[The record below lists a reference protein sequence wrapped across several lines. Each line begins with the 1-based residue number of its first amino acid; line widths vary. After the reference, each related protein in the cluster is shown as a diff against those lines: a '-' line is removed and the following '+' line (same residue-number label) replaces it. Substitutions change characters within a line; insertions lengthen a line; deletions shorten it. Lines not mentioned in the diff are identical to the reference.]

1 LTALSDQKKEG
12 CSTMK
17 LHNNGV
23 FLFRTQLSLILLPI
37 ILFPLAFIGY
47 FSYQI
52 SYRALQNRSAENV
65 SQIASLVNQNLDTT
79 LQQAIQLAKTPLYD
93 TNIQQVV
100 TYYAQ
105 HPELNIDSAS
115 LADIQYVENFSLNI
129 LIHNTNIDSVDI
141 YTAGS
146 TAFPESMVGL
156 QPFEN
161 WTALP
166 WFKELMHSSSVRT
179 LFLPAHV
186 VSSVQGNRLIFSVVQ
201 AIVNTQTFQT
211 VGAIV
216 INIDTQN
223 AIEQI
228 ITETENQSDTTFL
241 IYGAN
246 GQTIYSTPLKS
257 NSSDTQPIDLALSH
271 AVQQALRQH
280 AEQLTWDNTDYF
292 LSSNTSSL
300 SGWTVAALVPSSSL
314 MQDIEAIKQTTVVM
328 ICLTIF
334 LVLGATLLVI
344 HRFSQQI
351 TQLRA
356 LMREVELGNL
366 DVRFHAQGR
375 GELKSLGK
383 SFNHMVARL
392 KQVIQDNYE
401 SQLQR
406 KKAELAALH
415 SQINPHFLY
424 NTLGTFQML
433 AVTQGQE
440 RLASMAYH
448 LGQLMRYALEPG
460 TLVELQQEVEHI
472 EHFLSLIKERY
483 EERLRYVIQIP
494 EELLTYKIPRFTL
507 QPLIENAIYHG
518 IDPKS
523 EGGSIEVK
531 GWQEEKQLVLE
542 ILDDGIGMSGEEL
555 QRWQSALKYE
565 ANFLTRSR
573 HIGILNVQGQI
584 QRIFGPHYGLALAAG
599 CAGRGIVM
607 TIRLP
612 LCSSEEPELEG
623 VS

>member
-1 LTALSDQKKEG
+1 
-12 CSTMK
+12 MK
-17 LHNNGV
+17 SHNHGV
-23 FLFRTQLSLILLPI
+23 FLFRTQLSLILLPV

-47 FSYQI
+47 VSYQI
-52 SYRALQNRSAENV
+52 SYHALQNRSAANV

-93 TNIQQVV
+93 TNIQQIV

-105 HPELNIDSAS
+105 HPELDFDHAS
-115 LADIQYVENFSLNI
+115 LADIRVMENFSLNI

-146 TAFPESMVGL
+146 AAFPESSIDL
-156 QPFEN
+156 QSFEN
-161 WTALP
+161 WTSLP
-166 WFKELMHSSSVRT
+166 WFQELMHSSSVRT
-179 LFLPAHV
+179 LFLPTHV
-186 VSSVQGNRLIFSVVQ
+186 ASSVQGNRLIFSVVQ

-246 GQTIYSTPLKS
+246 HQTIYVTPLQS
-257 NSSDTQPIDLALSH
+257 NANDAQPSELAFSH
-271 AVQQALRQH
+271 TVQQALRQL
-280 AEQLTWDNTDYF
+280 AGQLKWENNDYF
-292 LSSNTSSL
+292 LSSNTSPL

-314 MQDIEAIKQTTVVM
+314 MQDIEAIKQTTMLM
-328 ICLTIF
+328 ICLTIL
-334 LVLGATLLVI
+334 LVFGATLLAI
-344 HRFSQQI
+344 TRLSQQI
-351 TQLRA
+351 TQLRS
-356 LMREVELGNL
+356 LMREVEMGNL

-433 AVTQGQE
+433 AVTERQE
-440 RLASMAYH
+440 RLATMAYH
-448 LGQLMRYALEPG
+448 LGQLMRYALETG
-460 TLVELQQEVEHI
+460 TLVELKQEVEHI
-472 EHFLSLIKERY
+472 AHFLSLIQERY
-483 EERLRYVIQIP
+483 EERLGYEIQIP
-494 EELLTYKIPRFTL
+494 QELLAYKIPRFTL

-523 EGGSIEVK
+523 EGGCIEVR
-531 GWQEEKQLVLE
+531 GWQEDKQLVLE

-555 QRWQSALKYE
+555 ERWQSALEYE
-565 ANFLTRSR
+565 ANLFTRSH

-584 QRIFGPHYGLALAAG
+584 QRIYGREYGLALAAG
-599 CAGRGIVM
+599 PAGRGIAI

-612 LCSSEEPELEG
+612 LCSLEESELEG
-623 VS
+623 VT

>member
-1 LTALSDQKKEG
+1 
-12 CSTMK
+12 MK
-17 LHNNGV
+17 LHHNGV
-23 FLFRTQLSLILLPI
+23 FLFRTQLSLLLLPI

-93 TNIQQVV
+93 TTIQQVV
-100 TYYAQ
+100 TYYTQ
-105 HPELNIDSAS
+105 HPELNLDTAS
-115 LADIQYVENFSLNI
+115 LADIQEVENFSLNI

-146 TAFPESMVGL
+146 TAFPESTIGL
-156 QPFEN
+156 QSFEN

-166 WFKELMHSSSVRT
+166 WFQELMHSSSVRT

-186 VSSVQGNRLIFSVVQ
+186 VSSVQGKRLIFSVVQ

-216 INIDTQN
+216 INIDTEN

-246 GQTIYSTPLKS
+246 GQTIYATPFNGTAS
-257 NSSDTQPIDLALSH
+257 NAQPGELAFSH
-271 AVQQALRQH
+271 AVQLALRQH
-280 AEQLTWDNTDYF
+280 AEQLTWNNTDYF

-300 SGWTVAALVPSSSL
+300 SGWTVAALVLSSSL
-314 MQDIEAIKQTTVVM
+314 MQDIEAIKQTTLVM
-328 ICLTIF
+328 ICLTIL
-334 LVLGATLLVI
+334 LVFGATLLAITRV
-344 HRFSQQI
+344 SQQI

-375 GELKSLGK
+375 GELTSLGK
-383 SFNHMVARL
+383 SFNHMVTRL
-392 KQVIQDNYE
+392 KQLIRDNYE

-433 AVTQGQE
+433 AVTEGQE

-448 LGQLMRYALEPG
+448 LGQLMRYALEAG
-460 TLVELQQEVEHI
+460 TLVALQQEVEHI

-483 EERLRYVIQIP
+483 EERLQYVIQIP
-494 EELLTYKIPRFTL
+494 EELLSYQIPRFTL
-507 QPLIENAIYHG
+507 QPLIENGIYHG

-523 EGGSIEVK
+523 EGGSIEVT
-531 GWQEEKQLVLE
+531 GWQEERQLVLS
-542 ILDDGIGMSGEEL
+542 IRDDGIGMSDEEL

-584 QRIFGPHYGLALAAG
+584 QRIFGPEYGLALAAG
-599 CAGRGIVM
+599 TAGRGIVV

-612 LCSSEEPELEG
+612 LCSPEEPELEG

>member
-1 LTALSDQKKEG
+1 
-12 CSTMK
+12 MK

-23 FLFRTQLSLILLPI
+23 FLFRTQLSLILLPM

-47 FSYQI
+47 VSYQI
-52 SYRALQNRSAENV
+52 SYHALENRSAANV

-93 TNIQQVV
+93 TTIQQIV

-105 HPELNIDSAS
+105 HPDIDFDHAS
-115 LADIQYVENFSLNI
+115 FADIQAVENFSLNI

-146 TAFPESMVGL
+146 TAFPESFIGL
-156 QPFEN
+156 QSFEN
-161 WTALP
+161 WTSLP
-166 WFKELMHSSSVRT
+166 WFQELMHSSSVRT
-179 LFLPAHV
+179 LFLPTHMA
-186 VSSVQGNRLIFSVVQ
+186 SSIQGNRLIFSVVQ

-228 ITETENQSDTTFL
+228 ITETENQSDTIFF

-246 GQTIYSTPLKS
+246 HQIIYVTPLQ
-257 NSSDTQPIDLALSH
+257 SDAGDAQRSGPAFSQ
-271 AVQQALRQH
+271 AVQQALRQQVG
-280 AEQLTWDNTDYF
+280 QLTWEHTDYF
-292 LSSNTSSL
+292 LSSNTSPL

-314 MQDIEAIKQTTVVM
+314 MQDIEAIKQTTMLM
-328 ICLTIF
+328 ICLTIL
-334 LVLGATLLVI
+334 LVFGATFLAITRL
-344 HRFSQQI
+344 SQQI
-351 TQLRA
+351 TQLRS
-356 LMREVELGNL
+356 LMREVERGNL
-366 DVRFHAQGR
+366 DVRFHARGR
-375 GELKSLGK
+375 GELTSLGE
-383 SFNHMVARL
+383 SFNRMVIRL
-392 KQVIQDNYE
+392 KRLIQDNYE

-424 NTLGTFQML
+424 NTLGSFQML
-433 AVTQGQE
+433 AMTEGQD
-440 RLASMAYH
+440 RLATMAYR
-448 LGQLMRYALEPG
+448 LGQLMRYSLETG
-460 TLVELQQEVEHI
+460 TLVELRQEVKHI
-472 EHFLSLIKERY
+472 EHFLSLIQERY
-483 EERLRYVIQIP
+483 EDRLRYLIQIP
-494 EELLTYKIPRFTL
+494 ESLLSYQIPRFTL

-523 EGGSIEVK
+523 EGGCIEVT
-531 GWQEEKQLVLE
+531 GWSEEQHLVLE
-542 ILDDGIGMSGEEL
+542 IRDNGIGMPEKEL
-555 QRWQSALKYE
+555 QHWQSALKYE
-565 ANFLTRSR
+565 ANPFTRSR

-584 QRIFGPHYGLALAAG
+584 QRIFGPDYGLALAA
-599 CAGRGIVM
+599 ARGGEGVVI

-612 LCSSEEPELEG
+612 LCSSEEPALEG

>member
-1 LTALSDQKKEG
+1 
-12 CSTMK
+12 MP
-17 LHNNGV
+17 V
-23 FLFRTQLSLILLPI
+23 

-52 SYRALQNRSAENV
+52 SYHALQNRSAANV
-65 SQIASLVNQNLDTT
+65 SQIASLVNQNLNTT

-93 TNIQQVV
+93 TNIQHIV

-105 HPELNIDSAS
+105 HPELNFDTAA
-115 LADIQYVENFSLNI
+115 LADIQQVENFSLNI

-146 TAFPESMVGL
+146 TAFPESLIDL
-156 QPFEN
+156 QPAAN
-161 WTALP
+161 WTSSS
-166 WFKELMHSSSVRT
+166 WFKELMRSSSVRT
-179 LFLPAHV
+179 LLLPTHV
-186 VSSVQGNRLIFSVVQ
+186 VPSDQGNRLVFSVAQ
-201 AIVNTQTFQT
+201 AIVNIDTFQT

-216 INIDTQN
+216 LNIDTQN

-228 ITETENQSDTTFL
+228 IAGSASQSDTTYL

-246 GQTIYSTPLKS
+246 DQTMYVTPFKS
-257 NSSDTQPIDLALSH
+257 NASISQPREPALAH

-280 AEQLTWDNTDYF
+280 VGQLTWDNTEYF

-314 MQDIEAIKQTTVVM
+314 MQDIDAIKQTTVFM
-328 ICLTIF
+328 ICLTIL

-344 HRFSQQI
+344 YRFSEQI
-351 TQLRA
+351 TQLRS
-356 LMREVELGNL
+356 LMGQVEMGNL

-433 AVTQGQE
+433 AVTEGQE
-440 RLASMAYH
+440 RLAIMAYR
-448 LGQLMRYALEPG
+448 LGQLMRYALEAG
-460 TLVELQQEVEHI
+460 TLVELKQEVEHI

-483 EERLRYVIQIP
+483 EERLGYAIQIP

-518 IDPKS
+518 IDPKI
-523 EGGSIEVK
+523 EGGSIDVK
-531 GWQEEKQLVLE
+531 GWQEEKQLVLS
-542 ILDDGIGMSGEEL
+542 ILDDGIGMSGEQL
-555 QRWQSALKYE
+555 QHWQSALKYE
-565 ANFLTRSR
+565 ANLFTRSR
-573 HIGILNVQGQI
+573 HIGILNVQGQV
-584 QRIFGPHYGLALAAG
+584 QRIFGPEYGLALAAG
-599 CAGRGIVM
+599 RAGRGIVM

-612 LCSSEEPELEG
+612 LCSPEEPELEG
-623 VS
+623 VP

>member
-1 LTALSDQKKEG
+1 
-12 CSTMK
+12 MK

-52 SYRALQNRSAENV
+52 SYRALQNRSAANV

-93 TNIQQVV
+93 TTIQQIV

-115 LADIQYVENFSLNI
+115 LTDIQYAENFSLNI

-146 TAFPESMVGL
+146 TAFPESTVGL

-166 WFKELMHSSSVRT
+166 WFQELMHSSSVRT

-314 MQDIEAIKQTTVVM
+314 MQDIEVIKQTTVLM
-328 ICLTIF
+328 ICLTIL

-356 LMREVELGNL
+356 LMGQVEMGNL
-366 DVRFHAQGR
+366 DVRFQAQGR
-375 GELKSLGK
+375 GELISLGK

-433 AVTQGQE
+433 AVTEGQE
-440 RLASMAYH
+440 RLATMAYH

-460 TLVELQQEVEHI
+460 TLVELKQEVEHI

-483 EERLRYVIQIP
+483 EERLRYAIQIP
-494 EELLTYKIPRFTL
+494 EELLKYKIPHFTL

-523 EGGSIEVK
+523 DGGSIEVK
-531 GWQEEKQLVLE
+531 GWQEETQLVLS
-542 ILDDGIGMSGEEL
+542 IRDDGIGLSGEEL

-584 QRIFGPHYGLALAAG
+584 QRIFGPEYGLALSAG
-599 CAGRGIVM
+599 CAGKGIVM

-623 VS
+623 VP

>member
-1 LTALSDQKKEG
+1 
-12 CSTMK
+12 MK
-17 LHNNGV
+17 SHKHGV
-23 FLFRTQLSLILLPI
+23 FLFRTQLSLILLPV

-47 FSYQI
+47 VSYQI
-52 SYRALQNRSAENV
+52 SYHALQNRSAANV

-79 LQQAIQLAKTPLYD
+79 LQQAIQLAQTPLYD
-93 TNIQQVV
+93 TNIQQIV
-100 TYYAQ
+100 TKYAQ
-105 HPELNIDSAS
+105 HPELTLDTAA
-115 LADIQYVENFSLNI
+115 LTDIQAVENFSLNI
-129 LIHNTNIDSVDI
+129 LIHNANIDSVDI
-141 YTAGS
+141 YTDGS
-146 TAFPESMVGL
+146 TAFPESFIGL
-156 QPFEN
+156 QSFEK

-166 WFKELMHSSSVRT
+166 WFQELLHSPSVRT
-179 LFLPAHV
+179 VFLPVHE

-228 ITETENQSDTTFL
+228 ITETENQSDTIFFM
-241 IYGAN
+241 YGAN
-246 GQTIYSTPLKS
+246 HQTIYVTPLQS
-257 NSSDTQPIDLALSH
+257 NGNNAQPGQLAFSH
-271 AVQQALRQH
+271 TVQQALRQQ
-280 AEQLTWDNTDYF
+280 AGQLTWDNTDYF

-314 MQDIEAIKQTTVVM
+314 MQDIQAIKQTTMLM
-328 ICLTIF
+328 ICLTIL
-334 LVLGATLLVI
+334 LVFGATLLAI
-344 HRFSQQI
+344 TRLSQQI
-351 TQLRA
+351 TQLRS
-356 LMREVELGNL
+356 LMREVEMGNL

-375 GELKSLGK
+375 GELTSLGK

-433 AVTQGQE
+433 AVTEGQE

-448 LGQLMRYALEPG
+448 LGQLMRYALETG
-460 TLVELQQEVEHI
+460 TLVELKQEVEHI
-472 EHFLSLIKERY
+472 AHFLSLIQERY
-483 EERLRYVIQIP
+483 EERLGYAIQIP
-494 EELLTYKIPRFTL
+494 EELLRYKIPRFTL

-518 IDPKS
+518 IDPKID
-523 EGGSIEVK
+523 GGSIAVR
-531 GWQEEKQLVLE
+531 GRQEDRQLVLE

-555 QRWQSALKYE
+555 ERWQAALNYE
-565 ANFLTRSR
+565 ANLLTRSR

-584 QRIFGPHYGLALAAG
+584 QRIFGPEYGLALAAG
-599 CAGRGIVM
+599 AEGRGIVM

-612 LCSSEEPELEG
+612 LCSPEVLELEG
-623 VS
+623 VT